1 MFHKINNST
10 REVSM
15 VAKGDLSFTCQ
26 SVKEQCSGIAKGL
39 IDQLDRRYPTHE
51 VMNATCIIYLQYW
64 LQLNVATTFLGHL
77 TILR

>member
-1 MFHKINNST
+1 
-10 REVSM
+10 M
-15 VAKGDLSFTCQ
+15 VAKGDLTSTCQ
-26 SVKEQCSGIAKGL
+26 NVKEQCSGIAKGL

-77 TILR
+77 TILRK